1 MVLALVIGTVL
12 GMWLAPRIPEHAA
25 RLAVLAVAAF
35 GGVALIVGNL

>member
-1 MVLALVIGTVL
+1 MVVALVLGTVV

-35 GGVALIVGNL
+35 GGVALIVGNV